1 MFRENNSARIW
12 FGVAQSQRNIANGI
26 KATWQGA
33 AQMWPHGA
41 VFGELPVQKGLVPD
55 TQSWGP
61 GKYVLSGQRIFQ
73 QALEY
78 IFTNSVS
85 AIATPA
91 VSLQRS
97 FCLHLESVLSNK
109 MNVRLLRR
117 EEIGAAGTGRGEKLP
132 PPTLDRRE
140 TTLLG

>member
-61 GKYVLSGQRIFQ
+61 GKYVLSNCSLNWIEISPKINDVIYFQ
-73 QALEY
+73 EMIPRSPILH
-78 IFTNSVS
+78 VS
-85 AIATPA
+85 IASSKT
-91 VSLQRS
+91 
-97 FCLHLESVLSNK
+97 
-109 MNVRLLRR
+109 
-117 EEIGAAGTGRGEKLP
+117 
-132 PPTLDRRE
+132 
-140 TTLLG
+140 